1 MIITIDGPAGSGK
14 STVAKLL
21 ADKLGFIHFN
31 SGSLFRGITAYF
43 LSQSANINHID
54 EEILKKIRIST
65 RYDGKNQLI
74 FVNSQNFSKHLR
86 DEDVT
91 KNAPIISAIPEI
103 RKMIDACQRKFAE
116 KNNVVIDGRDTGS
129 HVFPDADIKFYLD
142 CDVNERANR
151 RFNEEKIKNP
161 NISLDEV
168 KQLIIKRDEFD
179 KNKPISPLIVP
190 DGAII
195 IDSSTLT
202 PEQVVEKM
210 IEHINL

>member
-1 MIITIDGPAGSGK
+1 M
-14 STVAKLL
+14 
-21 ADKLGFIHFN
+21 
-31 SGSLFRGITAYF
+31 
-43 LSQSANINHID
+43 
-54 EEILKKIRIST
+54 KK
-65 RYDGKNQLI
+65 
-74 FVNSQNFSKHLR
+74 
-86 DEDVT
+86 
-91 KNAPIISAIPEI
+91 
-103 RKMIDACQRKFAE
+103 
-116 KNNVVIDGRDTGS
+116 
-129 HVFPDADIKFYLD
+129 
-142 CDVNERANR
+142 
-151 RFNEEKIKNP
+151 KIKNP